1 MEGER
6 NMVSMLLKV
15 KNGDVVGSCNNLLK
29 ELLRTKKVHALLV
42 PQEVPSKK
50 MSFPV
55 LLTDPDKLNTNVFA
69 PVLPTSTASIVS
81 TITKFQKA
89 LKPIGVVMR
98 SCQIKALIELV
109 KLNQAN
115 LENIMIIGVDCLGT
129 FPVKTYA
136 DFPEKNEPD
145 RFIINAF
152 TKNSNDAEKHLRVAC
167 RVCKDQIPSN
177 ADIILGFYGMA
188 IGKEILVE
196 AQTDEGKKL
205 VENLNV
211 LEIIKDVKHREKAVK
226 AVREEQKKK
235 QLKFVKE
242 KDSVKGIKMLAEFFD
257 KCVNCHNCMKMCP
270 ICYCKECLFESSV
283 FDAESYKFLR
293 KAESKGLFKMP
304 TDSLLFHLGR
314 MNHMILSCVECGLC
328 EQACPSDI
336 PLMDVLIPVA
346 ENAQKKFNYRPGE
359 NLKEKIP
366 TAVYRE
372 DEYLEIGEA

>member
-1 MEGER
+1 
-6 NMVSMLLKV
+6 MLLKV
-15 KNGDVVGSCNNLLK
+15 KNGDIVGSCNTLLK
-29 ELLRTKKVHALLV
+29 ELLRTEKVHALLV

-55 LLTDPDKLNTNVFA
+55 LITNPDKLNTNVFA
-69 PVLPTSTASIVS
+69 PVLATSTASIIS

-129 FPVKTYA
+129 FSVKTYA

-145 RFIINAF
+145 RFTINAF
-152 TKNSNDAEKHLRVAC
+152 TKNSSEAEKHLRTAC
-167 RVCKDQIPSN
+167 RVCKEPIPSN
-177 ADIILGFYGMA
+177 ADIILGLYGMDV
-188 IGKEILVE
+188 GKEILVE
-196 AQTDEGKKL
+196 ALTDEGKKL
-205 VENLNV
+205 VENV
-211 LEIIKDVKHREKAVK
+211 DFLEIIKDVKRRERAVK
-226 AVREEQKKK
+226 AVGEEQKKK
-235 QLKFVKE
+235 YMTFVKE
-242 KDSVKGIKMLAEFFD
+242 KDSVKGINMLAEFFD

-270 ICYCKECLFESSV
+270 ICYCRECLFESSV

-293 KAESKGLFKMP
+293 KAESKELLKMP
-304 TDSLLFHLGR
+304 NDSLLFHLGR

-336 PLMDVLIPVA
+336 PLMDVLIPVT
-346 ENAQKKFNYRPGE
+346 ENAQKKFNYHPGE
-359 NLKEKIP
+359 DLKEKIP
-366 TAVYRE
+366 SVVYQE
-372 DEYLEIGEA
+372 DEFLEMGEA